1 LTQLLGSKAFSDI
14 MIADADGQF
23 IFKENEF
30 EDESFVAAAFV
41 AKYRKVS
48 SLESLKDQL
57 MQYSNALKQQ
67 LYNIINR
74 DYKDFITISTKV
86 RKSAM
91 GSACDA
97 AALGFPSHQISFNN
111 SWMVS
116 TRARFCCKSRCL
128 S

>member
-1 LTQLLGSKAFSDI
+1 
-14 MIADADGQF
+14 MITDADGQF

-86 RKSAM
+86 GTSTKEAVDTASAHFLTCLEPNLSHTA
-91 GSACDA
+91 GRRRHAYSSPAEA
-97 AALGFPSHQISFNN
+97 A
-111 SWMVS
+111 
-116 TRARFCCKSRCL
+116 T
-128 S
+128 